1 MTDWAPGM
9 DPGPAH
15 EPRHA
20 HESPYQPPGESVE
33 FDREIQY
40 HQLIWMGVGL
50 LLIAVV
56 SAVLVFFML
65 RGFVSWRAET
75 AVSPPVMPP
84 PSTSDAPQL
93 LARPEREL
101 ATVRRAEAERL
112 DSYGWVDPASGV
124 AHIPIER
131 AIDLV
136 AVRGLPST
144 APATPGPAPPA
155 TGAPEA
161 APPPGAPA
169 PAATAPATPPAPAPG
184 AHPGGS
190 R

>member
-1 MTDWAPGM
+1 MSEWAPGM

-20 HESPYQPPGESVE
+20 HESPYEPPQESVE

-65 RGFVSWRAET
+65 RGFVSWRSEA
-75 AVSPPVMPP
+75 AGAGPVMPP
-84 PSTSDAPQL
+84 PAASDAPQL

-101 ATVRRAEAERL
+101 ATVRSGEAERL
-112 DSYGWVDPASGV
+112 GSYGWVDPASGV

-136 AVRGLPST
+136 AAKGLPTSAPTAAATEAPGT
-144 APATPGPAPPA
+144 AP
-155 TGAPEA
+155 
-161 APPPGAPA
+161 APA
-169 PAATAPATPPAPAPG
+169 PAAPAATPPATAPPPPAGAG
-184 AHPGGS
+184 AHPGGF